1 MRWGQNPIEDGAD
14 RVLLL
19 PILHNRDSSQFVLD
33 DNCLKAYIF
42 SIIYI
47 MQRKKQENVS
57 PKTHV
62 EDLTSPFSISFWIM
76 YSFWVML
83 LKFGKYC
90 LYRTH
95 FMWTFW

>member
-1 MRWGQNPIEDGAD
+1 MI

-47 MQRKKQENVS
+47 MERKNKRMYP

-62 EDLTSPFSISFWIM
+62 EDLTSPFSITVF
-76 YSFWVML
+76 FEL
-83 LKFGKYC
+83 C
-90 LYRTH
+90 
-95 FMWTFW
+95 